1 MCGIAGV
8 WDSGAAGAS
17 SRLESTARAMA
28 DAIRHRGPDGDGVWV
43 DGGAGLAL
51 AHRRLA
57 IIDLTPTG
65 AQPMASA
72 NGRYHITFNGE
83 IFNFHDLRRELVAAG
98 LNFRGTSDTEVILEG
113 CVHWGISATIQRLVG
128 MFAFALWDSQERRLH
143 LVRDRLGIKPLYYLQ
158 RGPRFLFGSELKA
171 LRAASGW
178 TPEIDR
184 DAVIGFLRH
193 AYVPAPLT
201 IYQNVAK
208 LPPGTHLAVERD
220 GRTSLSRYWD
230 VRQIAVEGIAKA
242 ERSSLSPDEAEERLD
257 TLLREAVRLRMISDV
272 PLGAFLSGGIDSSTV
287 VALMQAQSTRSVKT
301 FSIGFRERGYD
312 ESSHAGAVAQHLGT
326 DHTELIVEPQHALE
340 TIPKIA
346 DWYDEPFADSSQI
359 PTFLVSELA
368 RRHVTVALSGDGGD
382 ELFAGYNRYF
392 WGARLWNAART
403 MPYPVRKAVAAAINA
418 VSSGAW
424 DGLGGMLPRRIRPPQ
439 LGDKLRKVAGLL
451 AANGPNAIYR
461 SLVSQWDDP
470 ERIACS
476 GAEPP
481 TPLWDPTVTAG
492 IPGFMERMQ
501 LLDFMTYLPDDILT
515 KVDRATMAVS
525 LEGRVPLLDHRV
537 VEFAWTL
544 PRTLKVRGNAGK
556 WLLKRVLA
564 RYVPATLTDRPK
576 MGFGVPIESWLRGP
590 LRDWA
595 EDLLSPAALGDGGL
609 LRSGPIR
616 ELWKA
621 HLSGATASHYRLWPI
636 LVFQAWRRRWA

>member
-1 MCGIAGV
+1 V
-8 WDSGAAGAS
+8 GAS
-17 SRLESTARAMA
+17 SQLEATARAMA

-43 DGGAGLAL
+43 DSGAGLAL

-83 IFNFHDLRRELVAAG
+83 IFNFQDLRRELVEAG
-98 LNFRGTSDTEVILEG
+98 RTFRGTSDTEVILEG
-113 CVHWGISATIQRLVG
+113 CVRWGIDATISRLVG
-128 MFAFALWDSQERRLH
+128 MFAFALWDRQDRQLH

-158 RGPRFLFGSELKA
+158 RSTRFLFGSELKA
-171 LRAASGW
+171 LRAVSGW

-193 AYVPAPLT
+193 AYVPTPLT

-208 LPPGTHLAVERD
+208 LPPGAHLTVEPDGKAV
-220 GRTSLSRYWD
+220 LSRYWD
-230 VRQIAVEGIAKA
+230 IRHVAAEGIAAA
-242 ERSSLSPDEAEERLD
+242 ERRPLSADEAEERLD
-257 TLLREAVRLRMISDV
+257 ALLREAVRLRMISDV

-287 VALMQAQSTRSVKT
+287 VALMQAESTRPVKT
-301 FSIGFRERGYD
+301 FSIGFREQGFD
-312 ESSHAGAVAQHLGT
+312 ESSHASAVARHLRT
-326 DHTELIVEPQHALE
+326 DHTELIVEPRHALD

-392 WGARLWNAART
+392 WGSRLWGWARTVPHPLRRSIAAAMQAVPSCVWDRLGGTLPARL
-403 MPYPVRKAVAAAINA
+403 
-418 VSSGAW
+418 
-424 DGLGGMLPRRIRPPQ
+424 RPPQ

-451 AANGPNAIYR
+451 AAGGPDAIYR

-470 ERIACS
+470 QRIVCD
-476 GAEPP
+476 GTEPS
-481 TPLWDPTVTAG
+481 TPLWHSTIADTVPEF
-492 IPGFMERMQ
+492 IDRMQ
-501 LLDFMTYLPDDILT
+501 LLDFLTYLPDDILT

-537 VEFAWTL
+537 VEFSWTL
-544 PRTLKVRGNAGK
+544 PRALKVDGNGGK
-556 WLLKRVLA
+556 KILKRVLA
-564 RYVPATLTDRPK
+564 RYVPSTLTDRPK
-576 MGFGVPIESWLRGP
+576 MGFGVPIETWLRGP
-590 LRDWA
+590 LRGWA
-595 EDLLSPAALGDGGL
+595 EDLLSAKALEADGI
-609 LRSGPIR
+609 LRPGPIR
-616 ELWKA
+616 DLWNA
-621 HLSGATASHYRLWPI
+621 HLSGATAGQYRLWPI
-636 LVFQAWRRRWA
+636 LMFQAWRRRWA

>member
-8 WDSGAAGAS
+8 WDPAIDALP
-17 SRLESTARAMA
+17 RLEATARSMA

-43 DGGAGLAL
+43 DGGAGIAL

-65 AQPMASA
+65 AQPMSSA
-72 NGRYHITFNGE
+72 NGRYVITFNGE
-83 IFNFHDLRRELVAAG
+83 IFNFQELRRELAAAG
-98 LNFRGTSDTEVILEG
+98 TNFRGTSDTEVILEG
-113 CVHWGISATIQRLVG
+113 CVRWGLDATIQRLVG
-128 MFAFALWDSQERRLH
+128 MFAFALWDRSERRLH

-158 RGPRFLFGSELKA
+158 RGRLFLFGSELKA
-171 LRAASGW
+171 LRAVPGW
-178 TPEIDR
+178 NPQIDR
-184 DAVIGFLRH
+184 NAVVGFLRH
-193 AYVPAPLT
+193 AYVPSPLT
-201 IYQNVAK
+201 IYRDVAK
-208 LPPGTHLAVERD
+208 LPPGSHLALGAD
-220 GRTSLSRYWD
+220 GAVRISRYWD
-230 VRQIAVEGIAKA
+230 IRRVAMDGIANSARAPMAAA
-242 ERSSLSPDEAEERLD
+242 EGEERLD
-257 TLLREAVRLRMISDV
+257 TLLREAVRLRMIADV
-272 PLGAFLSGGIDSSTV
+272 PLGAFLSGGIDSSSV
-287 VALMQAQSTRSVKT
+287 VALMQSQSTRPVKT

-312 ESSHAGAVAQHLGT
+312 ESGHAAAVARHLGT
-326 DHTELIVEPQHALE
+326 EHTELIVEPRHALE

-392 WGARLWNAART
+392 WGTRLWGGARAF
-403 MPYPVRKAVAAAINA
+403 PHAFRKAAASAMQAIPAEAWEIAAAA
-418 VSSGAW
+418 
-424 DGLGGMLPRRIRPPQ
+424 LPRHRRPPQ
-439 LGDKLRKVAGLL
+439 FADKVRKTAALFAAAG
-451 AANGPNAIYR
+451 PDAIYR

-470 ERIACS
+470 QQIVSA
-476 GAEPP
+476 GDEPS
-481 TPLWDPTVTAG
+481 TPLWDSTLAHSV
-492 IPGFMERMQ
+492 PGFMERMQ

-544 PRTLKVRGNAGK
+544 PRALKVRGGGK

-564 RYVPATLTDRPK
+564 RYVPARLTERPK
-576 MGFGVPIESWLRGP
+576 MGFGVPIDAWLRGP

-595 EDLLSPAALGDGGL
+595 ESLLSPEALAAGDMF
-609 LRSGPIR
+609 RPEPIR
-616 ELWKA
+616 DLWKA
-621 HLSGATASHYRLWPI
+621 HLTGSAGQYRLWPV
-636 LVFQAWRRRWA
+636 LMFQSWRQRWA